1 MSMIIGIDLG
11 TTHSAVAV
19 VDAGFP
25 IVLADHNGKRLTPS
39 VVHYPQENQSPTVGW
54 DALRMRT
61 LAPKKTIYS
70 VKRFM
75 GRRAGDL
82 SENEKR
88 VDYSITQNSGEAINV
103 LIENDSY
110 KPEEVSAEILKKLK
124 QTAETSMECVIEKA
138 VITVPAYFN
147 DAQRQATI
155 EAGKLAGL
163 KVERIINEPT
173 AAALA
178 YGLNRLKDQ
187 SKIAVYDLGG
197 GTFDITI
204 LELSEGIFRVLS
216 TQGNTCLGGND
227 IDQAILNHFLD
238 IISNESSNT
247 LQTLKENAIPRLRE
261 AAEQAKITLSSE
273 TNTSIELP
281 FLTPEYHFKTEFT
294 RAQLEQIAKPI
305 VDRTRQHCIR
315 ALSDAGIES
324 KDLNQVVLVGG
335 QTKMPLVRK
344 QVSTYFQCADFEET
358 RGDIRLGD
366 SFHQS
371 DGPELN
377 TSQNPDEAIA
387 LGAAIQGAM
396 LSGQISQMT
405 LLDVTPLSLGIETF
419 GGLMNVL
426 IPRNSTIPVKAGEVF
441 TTAVANQREMLI
453 HTLQGEREK
462 ANDNWSL
469 GKFVVPFEKAPK
481 GVPRVGVQFEIDANG
496 ILHVLARDIHTGKE
510 QVLEIKSAIDVD
522 DSKVTEMVESS
533 VEHAMDDFDARRWIE
548 SKLKADDLLKAVTQS
563 LNDCQEELEPSYLLE
578 IQKAVTALNSILS
591 RENTDK
597 NTGDVDALKQAITH
611 LDAKTQKLAEIQM
624 DKITEQ
630 LMNQQFQ

>member
-25 IVLADHNGKRLTPS
+25 LVLADQNGKRLTPS
-39 VVHYPQENQSPTVGW
+39 VVYFPNDHQEPQVGLDAVRMQTV
-54 DALRMRT
+54 
-61 LAPKKTIYS
+61 APARTIYS

-75 GRRAGDL
+75 GRRSDDL
-82 SENEKR
+82 SDNEKR
-88 VDYSITQNSGEAINV
+88 VDYSISQNPGQAIKI
-103 LIENDSY
+103 LLKDDAFS
-110 KPEEVSAEILKKLK
+110 PEQISAEILKSLK
-124 QTAETSMECVIEKA
+124 RTAELSMECSIERA

-155 EAGKLAGL
+155 EAGRLAGL

-178 YGLNRLKDQ
+178 YGLDRLKDQ

-197 GTFDITI
+197 GTFDITL
-204 LELSEGIFRVLS
+204 LELSEGIFRVIS

-227 IDQAILNHFLD
+227 IDQAILDHFLN
-238 IISNESSNT
+238 IVRKESSENIAAF
-247 LQTLKENAIPRLRE
+247 KENSLPRLRE
-261 AAEQAKITLSSE
+261 AAEQAKIALSAE
-273 TNTSIELP
+273 TVVSVELP
-281 FLTPEYHFKTEFT
+281 FLTHDYHFKTEFT
-294 RAQLEQIAKPI
+294 RDQLEKIASPI
-305 VDRTRQHCIR
+305 VNRTRSHCIR
-315 ALSDAGIES
+315 ALSDAGLVS
-324 KDLNQVVLVGG
+324 SDLDQVVMVGG
-335 QTKMPLVRK
+335 QTKMPLVRNR
-344 QVSTYFQCADFEET
+344 VSDYFQCADFEET

-366 SFHQS
+366 SFHES
-371 DGPELN
+371 TGPELN
-377 TSQNPDEAIA
+377 TNQNPDEAIA

-396 LSGQISQMT
+396 LSGQMNQMT

-462 ANDNWSL
+462 ARDNWSL
-469 GKFVVPFEKAPK
+469 GRFVIPFEKAPK

-496 ILHVLARDIHTGKE
+496 ILHVLARDIQTGKE
-510 QVLEIKSAIDVD
+510 QHLEIRSAIDVD

-548 SKLKADDLLKAVTQS
+548 TRLKAEDLLKAVKQS
-563 LNDCQEELEPSYLLE
+563 LEDCKEDIGPDYTAE
-578 IQKAVTALNSILS
+578 IQQAVDALNKVLA
-591 RENTDK
+591 RENADK
-597 NTGDVDALKQAITH
+597 NTGDVDALKQAITL
-611 LDAKTQKLAEIQM
+611 LDSSTQKLAEVQM

-630 LMNQQFQ
+630 LMNQQHQ

>member
-25 IVLADHNGKRLTPS
+25 IVLADQNGKRLTPS
-39 VVHYPQENQSPTVGW
+39 VVHYPNDSQSPKVGL

-61 LAPKKTIYS
+61 LAPAQTIYS

-75 GRRAGDL
+75 GRRYDDL
-82 SENEKR
+82 SENER
-88 VDYSITQNSGEAINV
+88 QVDYSISQTPGEAIKV
-103 LIENDSY
+103 LIGNHEIS
-110 KPEEVSAEILKKLK
+110 PEHISAEILKSLK
-124 QTAETSMECVIEKA
+124 ITAELSMECSIERA

-155 EAGKLAGL
+155 EAGRLAGL

-187 SKIAVYDLGG
+187 CKIAVYDLGG

-227 IDQAILNHFLD
+227 IDQAILDHFLS
-238 IISNESSNT
+238 IIRNESSKN
-247 LQTLKENAIPRLRE
+247 LAALEENALPRLRE

-273 TNTSIELP
+273 TKTTVELP
-281 FLTPEYHFKTEFT
+281 FLTADYHFKTDFT
-294 RAQLEQIAKPI
+294 RSQLDQIAKPI

-315 ALSDAGIES
+315 ALSDAGLDS
-324 KDLNQVVLVGG
+324 TNLDQVVLVGG
-335 QTKMPLVRK
+335 QTKMPLVRSR
-344 QVSTYFQCADFEET
+344 VSDYFQCAVFEET
-358 RGDIRLGD
+358 RGDLRLGD
-366 SFHQS
+366 SFHES
-371 DGPELN
+371 EGPELN

-396 LSGQISQMT
+396 LSGQMNQMT

-426 IPRNSTIPVKAGEVF
+426 IPRNSTIPVKAGEIF
-441 TTAVANQREMLI
+441 TTAVANQKEMLI

-462 ANDNWSL
+462 AKDNWSL
-469 GKFVVPFEKAPK
+469 GRFVIPFEKAPK

-510 QVLEIKSAIDVD
+510 QNLEIRSAIDVD

-533 VEHAMDDFDARRWIE
+533 VEHAMEDFDARRWIE
-548 SKLKADDLLKAVTQS
+548 TKLKAEDLLKAVSQS
-563 LNDCQEELEPSYLLE
+563 LDDCKRDIEPDYLAE
-578 IQKAVTALNSILS
+578 VQHAVSTLNAVLS

-597 NTGDVDALKQAITH
+597 NTGDVDALKQAIAH
-611 LDAKTQKLAEIQM
+611 LDSITQKLAEIQM

-630 LMNQQFQ
+630 LMDQQLQ